1 MRIREKIFLGFAL
14 YVVLAAILGFLSY
27 RELRTIST
35 RLRLV
40 EIADD
45 ITNTILEVRR
55 YEKLF
60 LLLPENDSRHQLEQ
74 YLSHLRTDIDAI
86 QDEIILEIG
95 RQNHDM
101 MRSAIREYE
110 ILFNKVAETLLK
122 EAELT
127 GRIRSE
133 ARRIERLLSDD
144 SRGAFLEARKEEKNL
159 MLFEDRASY
168 EAFLLKLAVPPLSG
182 RHDIGQYL
190 SLVKALAGL
199 YEREQKSVSAMRRK
213 AQEIQSFTESL
224 AKREREEIERILA
237 LSMRMLVGALVFILV
252 VGIVINVRL
261 ASKISSPM
269 RTLEMVT
276 RRIAAGDF
284 SETVSVEGTDEIASL
299 QRSFNAMQEKL
310 RDALKDLE
318 MTVAQLRDKQSQLV
332 EAEKLAS
339 IGILAAGIA
348 HEINNPLTS
357 ILTFSNLMLE
367 QTPEGASQREQLKMM
382 AREAERAR
390 YIVRQLLDFARETPL
405 KLVRIDI
412 NEPVREIVDSLTAQG
427 LFQHIELSVNLAED
441 LPDINADPVR
451 IGQVIM
457 NILLNA
463 AHAITPPGKITVQTR
478 LAGGSVEVAVS
489 DSGGGIEK
497 AHLRRIFDPFFTT
510 KPQDQGTGLGLAVS
524 YGIMKKHGGDIT
536 VRSEPGKG
544 SLFIIRVPVDEKA

>member
-86 QDEIILEIG
+86 QEEIILEIG

-110 ILFNKVAETLLK
+110 ILFNKVAATLLK

-412 NEPVREIVDSLTAQG
+412 
-427 LFQHIELSVNLAED
+427 
-441 LPDINADPVR
+441 
-451 IGQVIM
+451 
-457 NILLNA
+457 
-463 AHAITPPGKITVQTR
+463 
-478 LAGGSVEVAVS
+478 
-489 DSGGGIEK
+489 
-497 AHLRRIFDPFFTT
+497 
-510 KPQDQGTGLGLAVS
+510 
-524 YGIMKKHGGDIT
+524 
-536 VRSEPGKG
+536 
-544 SLFIIRVPVDEKA
+544 

>member
-133 ARRIERLLSDD
+133 ARRIERSLSDD

>member
-133 ARRIERLLSDD
+133 ARRIERSLSDD

-284 SETVSVEGTDEIASL
+284 SETVSIEGTDEIASL